1 MLEEHEKLL
10 RVQEAKI
17 IDLDNDLINYTQNL
31 KAVSNFSLER
41 DNLTKE
47 AEEYARLNNEW
58 ERLVAE

>member
-31 KAVSNFSLER
+31 KAVSSFSLER